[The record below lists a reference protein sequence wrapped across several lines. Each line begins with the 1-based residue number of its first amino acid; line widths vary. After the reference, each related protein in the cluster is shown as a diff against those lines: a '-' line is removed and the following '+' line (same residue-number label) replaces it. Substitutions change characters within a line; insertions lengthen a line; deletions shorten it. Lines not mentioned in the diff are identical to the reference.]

1 MGCETNMAQL
11 WHRPLSL
18 ALVLVMSAAT
28 AGTAAAGEGEFGQT
42 ARVRL
47 SDVAAVAAHTDQ
59 FVVDNVPLALT
70 SHLQTV
76 PFVAA
81 RTGNPNQGATSMTT
95 VPYRM
100 VRVAAIPYGFG
111 APSEAHVNAA
121 PGSAGT
127 MVSAIRRLSGASA
140 SAPALAVSARIF
152 GQTISGETS
161 LQPNRDD
168 PTHSTYLANANFVT
182 EAGSRLWLVTVAQQL
197 PGGAQR
203 DAAMRTFVRD
213 ALAGLTL
220 ESAGLTRPTTRL
232 REIQPLQRKTFPAAA
247 PRDTAGRQ
255 IRPLNYT
262 GWNVAS
268 PPSWWNGQNCD
279 YSHYYNNTPASVPA
293 PFLLTATS
301 SVPNPW
307 HGLQACGPNPYAY
320 ANADVLETFYGGA
333 WGEYEW
339 ECVELVMRWMY
350 QAYGTHP
357 YGANGN
363 QVAANYSS
371 SYGGSM
377 SYVYNGYAAPLPSM
391 GDVLQYQGGTYG
403 HTSVVVSESHNSSGN
418 GGLYVIEQ
426 NDGNYAGDYL
436 SESNW
441 HVNCSAYNGL
451 CPNAWLH
458 RN

>member
-1 MGCETNMAQL
+1 
-11 WHRPLSL
+11 
-18 ALVLVMSAAT
+18 MSAAT
-28 AGTAAAGEGEFGQT
+28 AGTANAGQGEFGQT

-59 FVVDNVPLALT
+59 FVVDNVPVALT

-76 PFVAA
+76 PFVSA
-81 RTGNPNQGATSMTT
+81 RPGNPNQGATSMTT

-121 PGSAGT
+121 PGATGA
-127 MVSAIRRLSGASA
+127 MVSAIRSLNGRTASA
-140 SAPALAVSARIF
+140 LTPAVTARIF
-152 GQTISGETS
+152 GQTVAGETS
-161 LQPNRDD
+161 LQPDRDD
-168 PTHSTYLANANFVT
+168 PTHSTYLANASFVT

-203 DAAMRTFVRD
+203 DEAMQTFVRD
-213 ALAGLTL
+213 ALSGLTI
-220 ESAGLTRPTTRL
+220 ESAGLARPTTRL
-232 REIQPLQRKTFPAAA
+232 RELAPLQPKLYPAPA
-247 PRDTAGRQ
+247 PRNGSTHV
-255 IRPLNYT
+255 IRPYSYT
-262 GWNVAS
+262 GWNVSS
-268 PPSWWNGQNCD
+268 PPPWWNGQNCD
-279 YSHYYNNTPASVPA
+279 YTHYYNNTPPSVPA
-293 PFLLTATS
+293 PFLLTASS

-320 ANADVLETFYGGA
+320 ANADVSETFFSGA

-339 ECVELVMRWMY
+339 ECVELSTRWMY
-350 QAYGTHP
+350 QAFGTHP

-363 QVAANYSS
+363 TIASNYSS
-371 SYGGSM
+371 ADGGSL

>member
-1 MGCETNMAQL
+1 MAQL
-11 WHRPLSL
+11 RKRSLSF
-18 ALVLVMSAAT
+18 ALVLALSAAT
-28 AGTAAAGEGEFGQT
+28 AGTASAGAGEFGQT
-42 ARVRL
+42 ARVQL
-47 SDVAAVAAHTDQ
+47 GDVAAVAAHADR
-59 FVVDNVPLALT
+59 FVVDNVPLVLT

-81 RTGNPNQGATSMTT
+81 QPGNPNQGATSMTT

-111 APSEAHVNAA
+111 APSEARVSAA
-121 PGSAGT
+121 PGTSGA
-127 MVSAIRRLSGASA
+127 MASAIRRLSGATPSA
-140 SAPALAVSARIF
+140 LTPAVGARIF
-152 GQTISGETS
+152 GQTVSGTTS

-168 PTHSTYLANANFVT
+168 PTHSTYVANASFVT
-182 EAGSRLWLVTVAQQL
+182 EAGSRLWLVTIAQQL

-203 DAAMRTFVRD
+203 DAAMQTFVRD
-213 ALAGLTL
+213 ALSGLTL
-220 ESAGLTRPTTRL
+220 ESAGLARPTTRL
-232 REIQPLQRKTFPAAA
+232 RALGPLQAKHYPAAA
-247 PRDTAGRQ
+247 APAGREL
-255 IRPLNYT
+255 RPMTYT

-268 PPSWWNGQNCD
+268 PPGWWNGQNCD

-301 SVPNPW
+301 NVPNPW

-320 ANADVLETFYGGA
+320 ANADVLETFYSGA

-363 QVAANYSS
+363 QVASNYSS

-377 SYVYNGYAAPLPSM
+377 SYVYNGYAAPLPSA

-458 RN
+458 KN